1 MFLEKASTAMQYGGS
16 GVAVYFGFTPDQWQV
31 IGVIGGLA
39 VAVAGLLVNVWFKAQ
54 HLKLARG
61 GGVLDEV

>member
-1 MFLEKASTAMQYGGS
+1 MFLEKTSTAMQYGGS

-39 VAVAGLLVNVWFKAQ
+39 IAALGFVVNVWFKHQ
-54 HLKLARG
+54 HLKLAKQQMG
-61 GGVLDEV
+61 ALDD